1 MKKIIILIITICIT
15 VGFLGKNVF
24 GNIDD
29 SDILAKSAV
38 LIDGNSGRILYG
50 KNEKTKMPMASTTKI
65 MTCIVALENGK
76 LNDKIL
82 VSENA
87 ESMPKVKMNIKK
99 GEEYYLKD
107 LLYAMML
114 ESYNDVAM
122 TVAEGIAGS
131 QENFARMMNNKAKEI
146 GAKDTNFVTPNGLD
160 ANEHYSTAYD
170 MALIGA
176 YAVKNKDF
184 LAITNTKNYSFDD
197 VNGKRKFTV
206 NNKDSFLSMDKD
218 AIGIKTGFT
227 GKAGYCFVGAVKSNG
242 RIFISCVLGCG
253 WPPNKSYKWKD
264 TVKLMNY
271 GKNNFEYKKIIKQG
285 YILTINIQQGTKDS
299 IKGVFSQGCCFMLSK
314 DEKINIKSNINYKL
328 PIKKG
333 DDIGNVEVYI
343 NNKIA
348 EKLYIKSLEKVEK
361 YDYKYV
367 FKSFVRGFFMF
378 YL

>member
-1 MKKIIILIITICIT
+1 MKKIIILIITICIAI
-15 VGFLGKNVF
+15 GFLGKNVF
-24 GNIDD
+24 GHIDD
-29 SDILAKSAV
+29 SDVLAKSAV

-50 KNEKTKMPMASTTKI
+50 KNEKNKMPMASTTKI

-76 LNDKIL
+76 LSDKIL
-82 VSENA
+82 VSKKA
-87 ESMPKVKMNIKK
+87 ASMPKVKMNIKN

-122 TVAEGIAGS
+122 AVAEGIAGS
-131 QENFARMMNNKAKEI
+131 QENFARMMNNKAKEL

-184 LAITNTKNYSFDD
+184 LTITNTKNYSFDD

-218 AIGIKTGFT
+218 AMGIKTGFT
-227 GKAGYCFVGAVKSNG
+227 GKAGYCFVGAVKNNG

-264 TVKLMNY
+264 TKKLMKY
-271 GKNNFEYKKIIKQG
+271 GKDSFENKEIIKKG
-285 YILTINIQQGTKDS
+285 CTLPINIHQGTKKS
-299 IKGVFSQGCCFMLSK
+299 IKGVINQGYCTLLS
-314 DEKINIKSNINYKL
+314 DDDNLDIKTSIDYKF
-328 PIKKG
+328 PVNKG
-333 DDIGNVEVYI
+333 DDIGSVEVYI
-343 NNKIA
+343 NNKIV
-348 EKLYIKSLEKVEK
+348 EKLNIKSLEKVEK
-361 YDYKYV
+361 YNYKYI
-367 FKSFVRGFFMF
+367 FKKFVRGFFLF